1 MLDRNKY
8 FPNYQKI
15 YPELIERPDI
25 LKFLNQSDQKMK
37 YMEVDLKQNEFIQD
51 LDKKIAVLLPSRED
65 SLERL
70 CDEERRQFPDEQ
82 DVEAELLERDET
94 NRLRGHIAE
103 LEKDEQ
109 KLLYLRYWK
118 ELTQA
123 EVAKVFSVSQPTIS
137 YREKKILQKIKTR
150 MEQQ

>member
-15 YPELIERPDI
+15 YPELIDRPDI
-25 LKFLNQSDQKMK
+25 LKFLNQSDQKIK

-51 LDKKIAVLLPSRED
+51 LDKKVAILLPSKED

-70 CDEERRQFPDEQ
+70 QEEAHCQFPDEQ
-82 DVEAELLERDET
+82 DIEAQMLTLEEID
-94 NRLRGHIAE
+94 RLYVFIAG

-109 KLLYLRYWK
+109 ELLFLRYWK
-118 ELTQA
+118 ELTQT
-123 EVAKVFSVSQPTIS
+123 EVAKYFSVSQPTIC
-137 YREKKILQKIKTR
+137 YREKRILQKLKR
-150 MEQQ
+150 LMEE

>member
-15 YPELIERPDI
+15 YPELIKRPDI
-25 LKFLNQSDQKMK
+25 LKFLNQSDQKIK

-51 LDKKIAVLLPSRED
+51 LDKKVAILLPSKED

-70 CDEERRQFPDEQ
+70 QEEEHCQFPDEQ
-82 DVEAELLERDET
+82 DIEAQMLALEEIDKLRSIIVELQ
-94 NRLRGHIAE
+94 
-103 LEKDEQ
+103 KDEQ
-109 KLLYLRYWK
+109 ELIFLRYWK

-123 EVAKVFSVSQPTIS
+123 EVAKHFSVSQPTIS
-137 YREKKILQKIKTR
+137 YREKKILKKLKKMMGQ
-150 MEQQ
+150 

>member
-15 YPELIERPDI
+15 YPELIDRPDI
-25 LKFLNQSDQKMK
+25 LKFLNQSDQKIK

-51 LDKKIAVLLPSRED
+51 LDKKVAILLPSKED

-70 CDEERRQFPDEQ
+70 QEEEHCQFPDEQ
-82 DVEAELLERDET
+82 DIEAQMLTLEEID
-94 NRLRGHIAE
+94 RLYVFIAG

-109 KLLYLRYWK
+109 ELLFLRYWK
-118 ELTQA
+118 ELTQT
-123 EVAKVFSVSQPTIS
+123 EVAKYFSVSQPTIC
-137 YREKKILQKIKTR
+137 YREKRILQKLKR
-150 MEQQ
+150 LMEE

>member
-15 YPELIERPDI
+15 YPELIDRPDI
-25 LKFLNQSDQKMK
+25 LKFLNQSDQKIK

-51 LDKKIAVLLPSRED
+51 LDKKVAIMLPSKED

-70 CDEERRQFPDEQ
+70 QEEEHCQFPDEQ
-82 DVEAELLERDET
+82 DIEAQMLTLEEID
-94 NRLRGHIAE
+94 RLYVFIAG

-109 KLLYLRYWK
+109 ELLFLRYWK
-118 ELTQA
+118 ELTQT
-123 EVAKVFSVSQPTIS
+123 EVAKYFSVSQPTIC
-137 YREKKILQKIKTR
+137 YREKRILQKLKR
-150 MEQQ
+150 LMEE

>member
-15 YPELIERPDI
+15 YPELIDRPDI
-25 LKFLNQSDQKMK
+25 LKFLNQSDQKIK

-51 LDKKIAVLLPSRED
+51 LDKKVAILLPSKED

-70 CDEERRQFPDEQ
+70 QEEEHCQFPDEQ
-82 DVEAELLERDET
+82 DIEAQMLALEEID
-94 NRLRGHIAE
+94 RLYVFIAG

-109 KLLYLRYWK
+109 ELLFLRYWK
-118 ELTQA
+118 ELTQT
-123 EVAKVFSVSQPTIS
+123 EVAKYFSVSQPTIC
-137 YREKKILQKIKTR
+137 YREKRILQKLKR
-150 MEQQ
+150 LMEE

>member
-51 LDKKIAVLLPSRED
+51 LDKKVAILLPSKED

-70 CDEERRQFPDEQ
+70 QEEEHCQFPDEQ
-82 DVEAELLERDET
+82 DIEAQMLALEEID
-94 NRLRGHIAE
+94 RLYVFCVR
-103 LEKDEQ
+103 
-109 KLLYLRYWK
+109 R
-118 ELTQA
+118 
-123 EVAKVFSVSQPTIS
+123 AKTTP
-137 YREKKILQKIKTR
+137 
-150 MEQQ
+150 

>member
-1 MLDRNKY
+1 
-8 FPNYQKI
+8 
-15 YPELIERPDI
+15 
-25 LKFLNQSDQKMK
+25 
-37 YMEVDLKQNEFIQD
+37 MEVDLKQNEFIQD
-51 LDKKIAVLLPSRED
+51 PDKKVAILLPSRED

-82 DVEAELLERDET
+82 DIEAQLLERDEK
-94 NRLRGHIAE
+94 NRLRGYIAE

-123 EVAKVFSVSQPTIS
+123 EVAKYFSVSQPTIS
-137 YREKKILQKIKTR
+137 YREKKILQKIKAR

>member
-15 YPELIERPDI
+15 YPELIDRPDI
-25 LKFLNQSDQKMK
+25 LKFLNQSDQKIK

-51 LDKKIAVLLPSRED
+51 LDKKVAILLPSKED

-70 CDEERRQFPDEQ
+70 QEEEHCQFPDEQ
-82 DVEAELLERDET
+82 DIEAQMLTLEEID
-94 NRLRGHIAE
+94 RLYVFTAG

-109 KLLYLRYWK
+109 ELLFLRYWK
-118 ELTQA
+118 ELTQT
-123 EVAKVFSVSQPTIS
+123 EVAKYFSVSQPTIC
-137 YREKKILQKIKTR
+137 YREKRILQKLKR
-150 MEQQ
+150 LMEE